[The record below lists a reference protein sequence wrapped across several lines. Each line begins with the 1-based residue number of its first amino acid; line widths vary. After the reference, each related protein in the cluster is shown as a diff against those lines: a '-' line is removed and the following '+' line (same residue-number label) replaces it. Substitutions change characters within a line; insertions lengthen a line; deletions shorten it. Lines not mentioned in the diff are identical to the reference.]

1 MTRRSGKLIARLG
14 VITTPSPSW
23 YCLDLA
29 VRSRSPVASLAISAS
44 NLSVSTMVSV
54 TWIKGFGFRVEV

>member
-1 MTRRSGKLIARLG
+1 
-14 VITTPSPSW
+14 
-23 YCLDLA
+23 